1 MKLCFPE
8 LSEVSACGGSEMQP
22 RSATLSEIVRY
33 AAHSEMQPR
42 SATLREIVRFAHSE
56 NHKEKSFS
64 RGPSQTVVRLQ
75 AKAAA

>member
-1 MKLCFPE
+1 MQPR
-8 LSEVSACGGSEMQP
+8 SATLREIVRCAHSEMQP
-22 RSATLSEIVRY
+22 RSATLSEIVRC
-33 AAHSEMQPR
+33 AHSEMQTAPR
-42 SATLREIVRFAHSE
+42 LRENVRFAHSE